1 MKKYDMRLTDIAF
14 KNLIVHIVI
23 ILKRSF
29 HERRVD
35 YEEAEI
41 RQLESDMEFAA
52 AKEVLAVIY
61 HKLHIDITDE
71 VYYLT
76 QHLISSKKFLTT
88 NFTDENEEY
97 EFKKEIQAILYRIRE
112 DTNVDLSDDT
122 QLING
127 LAV

>member
-41 RQLESDMEFAA
+41 RQLESHMEFAA

-76 QHLISSKKFLTT
+76 PVSYTHLDVYKRQLLG
-88 NFTDENEEY
+88 EY
-97 EFKKEIQAILYRIRE
+97 
-112 DTNVDLSDDT
+112 
-122 QLING
+122 
-127 LAV
+127 